1 VITSGFDVR
10 KTCAHSVTMA
20 CISANQAITTAAQMI
35 ANHQIDCAIAG
46 GVDSLSDPPIRVTR
60 AFRKWL
66 LKRNKSKT
74 MAQKLSKNKFFLF
87 IFLSLYFNDFF
98 DTIAKKWF
106 LSFVRQ

>member
-1 VITSGFDVR
+1 
-10 KTCAHSVTMA
+10 MA

-35 ANHQIDCAIAG
+35 ANRQIDCAIAG

-66 LKRNKSKT
+66 LNKNKSKT
-74 MAQKLSKNKFFLF
+74 MTQKLS
-87 IFLSLYFNDFF
+87 
-98 DTIAKKWF
+98 TILKKYF